1 MTRQLLEV
9 SAAAGMMKMTAMT
22 RKEEEEEGNIGA
34 AVVEEMGADNH

>member
-22 RKEEEEEGNIGA
+22 RKEEEEGNIGA